1 MIVNPSASQIDDKSY
16 APLVMVKNGV
26 VTHLFSDGLI
36 NTDIIK
42 KLQLPVARYDYTLKI
57 YYYYTNSD
65 GSLRT
70 GNFTCFH
77 ISRMQTSIEL
87 LSTVYGDV
95 AFIEAELI
103 TKEI

>member
-1 MIVNPSASQIDDKSY
+1 MIINSSASQIDDKAY

-26 VTHLFSDGLI
+26 VTHLFSDGLLD
-36 NTDIIK
+36 TGLVK
-42 KLQLPVARYDYTLKI
+42 KLQLPVARYDYTLKVYN
-57 YYYYTNSD
+57 YYKNSD
-65 GSLRT
+65 GTLRI
-70 GNFTCFH
+70 GQVICWH

-87 LSTVYGDV
+87 SSVYGDV